1 MNELA
6 WGTNNDL
13 NDNQFYNRVEEISF
27 IMDLLKSSQYG
38 TSPSILLTGIRGV
51 GKSAL
56 MKKIQK
62 TFRNKKYLVV
72 YIDLLY
78 QMHIKLMTLQ
88 ENP

>member
-13 NDNQFYNRVEEISF
+13 NDNQFYNRVEDIGFIS
-27 IMDLLKSSQYG
+27 DLLKSSQYG
-38 TSPSILLTGIRGV
+38 TSPSILITGIKGV

-62 TFRNKKYLVV
+62 NFLKENYLVI
-72 YIDLLY
+72 YIDISLSKPT
-78 QMHIKLMTLQ
+78 KLMNLQ
-88 ENP
+88 ENQ

>member
-13 NDNQFYNRVEEISF
+13 NDNQFYNRVEDIRFIS
-27 IMDLLKSSQYG
+27 DLLKSSQYG

-56 MKKIQK
+56 MKKLQK
-62 TFRNKKYLVV
+62 NFRN
-72 YIDLLY
+72 
-78 QMHIKLMTLQ
+78 
-88 ENP
+88 ESR